1 MRTLSHIANLKGTKG
16 RPFNGAEN
24 CTQCHTLQIYYSH
37 LACNDQVTLC
47 SIDKTYESP
56 ILCKM
61 ILLLCKAFA
70 VNGSVVHLSTQQY
83 SGPTMV
89 FICYYLSLSTM
100 QCMHNLPMKAV
111 VFHCRHQTAL
121 LQKKTRKIWQKY
133 IKYSI
138 YQTVSNRPTENW
150 KRGLQ
155 HFLNR
160 VEEKYAGH
168 CIHNANYAI

>member
-1 MRTLSHIANLKGTKG
+1 
-16 RPFNGAEN
+16 
-24 CTQCHTLQIYYSH
+24 
-37 LACNDQVTLC
+37 
-47 SIDKTYESP
+47 
-56 ILCKM
+56 
-61 ILLLCKAFA
+61 
-70 VNGSVVHLSTQQY
+70 
-83 SGPTMV
+83 MV

-121 LQKKTRKIWQKY
+121 LQKKERKIWQKY

-155 HFLNR
+155 HFLNSDIP
-160 VEEKYAGH
+160 EKFSRYTVNPIHTERGH
-168 CIHNANYAI
+168 VLPGLPIQIGIFTVLWLESPKFLLTFASSQRKRKNQTLKLFGSFDIEGSPIKTKSKESKSFSFLDKYHSDLT